1 VALRTTA
8 AVLVG
13 RAVRV
18 AARLRGGGSAIPGN
32 IALRIDPGFLERT
45 IAAIPDGV
53 VAVSGSNGK
62 STTTNMLAAII
73 RAHGLKV
80 FTNPSGGNLPQ
91 GIASALLSEVSVG
104 GRLDADIA
112 ILEVD
117 EGYGTRLAE
126 LLKPKTVLLLNIQ
139 IDQLNRYHEPDR
151 VAAMLAR
158 VAASSTEGLILNR
171 EDNFLVDLDTR
182 IPVHAGRAVSFFGGI
197 PQLVEPA
204 GHGVASADRF
214 GDAAALPGS
223 RPAAVEVTALTGNR
237 ATLSIESA
245 VLPGPADT
253 VTDVAESATAGSA
266 TAGSVT
272 ARTEIE
278 VKLPSRG
285 LHYALDAAGAAA
297 TARSVLG
304 DRFRPELVTQALDS
318 LATVYGRGEML
329 VVDGE
334 QIEIIMMKNPAS
346 LQLNLDS
353 LESAPEQVFLAVDEG
368 TPDPSWIWDIDFSAL
383 DHVDGI
389 TGSKAWQFATRFG
402 YLGIPVGSI
411 DLDVR
416 AALKA
421 FLALPTP
428 ATGHKVMI
436 LNYEQMMGIRK
447 ILGFKELEG
456 GGAA

>member
-1 VALRTTA
+1 MGLRTST

-32 IALRIDPGFLERT
+32 IALKVDPGFLERT
-45 IAAIPDGV
+45 IARIPKGV

-104 GRLDADIA
+104 GHLDADIA

-126 LLKPKTVLLLNIQ
+126 LLKPRTVLLLNIQ

-151 VAAMLAR
+151 VAAMLGR
-158 VAASSTEGLILNR
+158 VAATSTEGLILNR
-171 EDNFLVDLDTR
+171 EDNFLVDMDTR
-182 IPVHAGRAVSFFGGI
+182 IPSRPGRAVSFFGGL
-197 PQLVEPA
+197 PELVEPA

-214 GDAAALPGS
+214 DESAATPGS
-223 RPAAVEVTALTGNR
+223 RAAAVEVVGLDGAH

-245 VLPGPADT
+245 VIPLGPDAP
-253 VTDVAESATAGSA
+253 S
-266 TAGSVT
+266 
-272 ARTEIE
+272 RTEIE
-278 VKLPSRG
+278 VRLPSRG

-297 TARSVLG
+297 TARSILG
-304 DRFRPELVTQALDS
+304 EQFRPELVSEALDT
-318 LATVYGRGEML
+318 LATVYGRGEL
-329 VVDGE
+329 LDVGGE

-353 LESAPEQVFLAVDEG
+353 LEAAPEQVFLAVDEG
-368 TPDPSWIWDIDFSAL
+368 TPDPSWIYDIDFSAL

-389 TGSKAWQFATRFG
+389 TGSKAWQFAVRFG
-402 YLGIPVGSI
+402 YLGIPVGSV

-421 FLALPTP
+421 FLALPKP
-428 ATGHKVMI
+428 ARGHKVMI
-436 LNYEQMMGIRK
+436 LNYEQMMLIRK

>member
-1 VALRTTA
+1 MSIRTTA

-18 AARLRGGGSAIPGN
+18 AARLRGGGSAIPGAV
-32 IALRIDPGFLERT
+32 ALRIDPGFLERT

-62 STTTNMLAAII
+62 STTTNMLAAIV
-73 RAHGLKV
+73 RAHGLAV

-91 GIASALLSEVSVG
+91 GIASALLSEVSTS
-104 GRLDADIA
+104 GRLKADIA
-112 ILEVD
+112 VLEID

-151 VAAMLAR
+151 VAAMLGR
-158 VAASSTEGLILNR
+158 VAAASTDGLVLNR
-171 EDNFLVDLDTR
+171 EDNFLVDLDAQ
-182 IPVHAGRAVSFFGGI
+182 IPARPGRAVSFFGGL
-197 PQLVEPA
+197 PELVLPA

-214 GDAAALPGS
+214 GEAAASPGS
-223 RPAAVEVTALTGNR
+223 REAAVQVVALDGAR
-237 ATLSIESA
+237 ATLAIAPVDDHRDGGANREP
-245 VLPGPADT
+245 VE
-253 VTDVAESATAGSA
+253 VV
-266 TAGSVT
+266 
-272 ARTEIE
+272 

-297 TARSVLG
+297 AARSVLG
-304 DRFRPELVTQALDS
+304 ERFRPELVASALDA
-318 LATVYGRGEML
+318 LATVYGRGEL
-329 VVDGE
+329 LEVEGE
-334 QIEIIMMKNPAS
+334 RIEIIMMKNPAS

-368 TPDPSWIWDIDFSAL
+368 TPDPSWIYDIDFSAL

-389 TGSKAWQFATRFG
+389 TGSKAWQFAVRFG
-402 YLGIPVGSI
+402 YLGIPVGSV

-421 FLALPTP
+421 FLALPKP
-428 ATGHKVMI
+428 ASGHKVMI
-436 LNYEQMMGIRK
+436 LNYEQMMDIRK

-456 GGAA
+456 GGAS

>member
-1 VALRTTA
+1 VGLRTGT

-32 IALRIDPGFLERT
+32 IALKIDPGFLERT
-45 IAAIPDGV
+45 IARIPNGV

-62 STTTNMLAAII
+62 STTTNMLAAIM
-73 RAHGLKV
+73 RQHGLKV

-104 GRLDADIA
+104 GRLDSDIA

-117 EGYGTRLAE
+117 EGYGTKLAE
-126 LLKPKTVLLLNIQ
+126 LLKPRTVLLLNIQ

-151 VAAMLAR
+151 VAAMLGR
-158 VAASSTEGLILNR
+158 VAASATEGLVLNR

-182 IPVHAGRAVSFFGGI
+182 IPARAGRVVSFFGGV
-197 PQLVEPA
+197 PALVDA
-204 GHGVASADRF
+204 ASHGVASADRF
-214 GDAAALPGS
+214 GESTVAPGS
-223 RPAAVEVTALTGNR
+223 RPAAVEVVALEGAR
-237 ATLSIESA
+237 ATLDIDGTPVS
-245 VLPGPADT
+245 
-253 VTDVAESATAGSA
+253 
-266 TAGSVT
+266 
-272 ARTEIE
+272 
-278 VKLPSRG
+278 VKLPARG
-285 LHYALDAAGAAA
+285 MHYALDAAGAAA
-297 TARSVLG
+297 AARSVLG
-304 DRFRPELVTQALDS
+304 DRFRPEFVSSALDS
-318 LATVYGRGEML
+318 LETVYGRGEL
-329 VVDGE
+329 LEVEGE

-353 LESAPEQVFLAVDEG
+353 LETAPEQVFLAVDEG
-368 TPDPSWIWDIDFSAL
+368 TPDPSWIYDIDFSAL

-389 TGSKAWQFATRFG
+389 TGSKAWQFAVRFG
-402 YLGIPVGSI
+402 YLGIPVGSV
-411 DLDVR
+411 DLDVK

-421 FLALPTP
+421 FLALPAP

-436 LNYEQMMGIRK
+436 LNYEQMMLIRK

-456 GGAA
+456 GGQA

>member
-1 VALRTTA
+1 MGLRTTA

-32 IALRIDPGFLERT
+32 IALKIDPGFLERT
-45 IAAIPDGV
+45 IASIPNGV

-62 STTTNMLAAII
+62 STTTNMLAAIM
-73 RAHGLKV
+73 RRHGLKV

-91 GIASALLSEVSVG
+91 GIASALLSEVSAS
-104 GRLDADIA
+104 GRLDSDIA

-126 LLKPKTVLLLNIQ
+126 LLKPRTVLLLNIQ

-151 VAAMLAR
+151 VAAMLGR
-158 VAASSTEGLILNR
+158 VAASATEGLVLNR

-182 IPVHAGRAVSFFGGI
+182 IPARPNREVSFFGGT
-197 PQLVEPA
+197 PELVA
-204 GHGVASADRF
+204 GASHGVASADRF
-214 GDAAALPGS
+214 GETTVAPGS
-223 RPAAVEVTALTGNR
+223 RPAAVEVVALHGAR
-237 ATLSIESA
+237 ATLAI
-245 VLPGPADT
+245 GGT
-253 VTDVAESATAGSA
+253 T
-266 TAGSVT
+266 
-272 ARTEIE
+272 IE
-278 VKLPSRG
+278 VRLPARG
-285 LHYALDAAGAAA
+285 MHYALDAAGATAA
-297 TARSVLG
+297 AQNVLG
-304 DRFRPELVTQALDS
+304 PLFRPQFVVEALDS
-318 LATVYGRGEML
+318 LETVYGRGEL
-329 VVDGE
+329 LEVEGE

-368 TPDPSWIWDIDFSAL
+368 TPDPSWIYDIDFSAL

-389 TGSKAWQFATRFG
+389 TGSKAWQFAVRLG
-402 YLGIPVGSI
+402 YLGIPVGEV

-416 AALKA
+416 RALKS
-421 FLALPTP
+421 FLARPAP

-436 LNYEQMMGIRK
+436 LNYEQMMLIRK

>member
-1 VALRTTA
+1 MALRTTA

-45 IAAIPDGV
+45 IARIPHGV

-73 RAHGLKV
+73 RAHGLSV

-91 GIASALLSEVSVG
+91 GIASALLSEVSTG
-104 GRLDADIA
+104 GRLNKDIA
-112 ILEVD
+112 ILEID

-126 LLKPKTVLLLNIQ
+126 LLKPRTVLLLNIQ

-151 VAAMLAR
+151 VATMLGR
-158 VAASSTEGLILNR
+158 VAATSTDGLILNR
-171 EDNFLVDLDTR
+171 EDNFLVDMDAR
-182 IPVHAGRAVSFFGGI
+182 IPGRTGRRVSFFGGV
-197 PQLVEPA
+197 PSLVDDA
-204 GHGVASADRF
+204 SHGVASADRF
-214 GDAAALPGS
+214 DEGSAVPGS
-223 RPAAVEVTALTGNR
+223 RAAAVEVVALDGAR
-237 ATLSIESA
+237 ATLAID
-245 VLPGPADT
+245 PW
-253 VTDVAESATAGSA
+253 TDGETGDGVAS
-266 TAGSVT
+266 
-272 ARTEIE
+272 ARTQIE
-278 VKLPSRG
+278 VRLPARG
-285 LHYALDAAGAAA
+285 MHYALDAAGAAA

-304 DRFRPELVTQALDS
+304 ERFRPELVTRALDT
-318 LATVYGRGEML
+318 LETVYGRGEML
-329 VVDGE
+329 EVAGE

-353 LESAPEQVFLAVDEG
+353 LEGAPEQVFLAVDEG
-368 TPDPSWIWDIDFSAL
+368 TPDPSWIYDIDFSAL

-389 TGSKAWQFATRFG
+389 TGSKAWQFAVRFG
-402 YLGIPVGSI
+402 YLGIPVGEV

-416 AALKA
+416 RALKA
-421 FLALPTP
+421 FLARPKP

-436 LNYEQMMGIRK
+436 LNYEQMMLIRK

>member
-1 VALRTTA
+1 MTARTTA

-32 IALRIDPGFLERT
+32 IALRIDPDFLERT

-91 GIASALLSEVSVG
+91 GIASALLSEVSLG

-158 VAASSTEGLILNR
+158 VAATSTEGLILNR

-182 IPVHAGRAVSFFGGI
+182 IPAYSGRAVSFFGGV
-197 PQLVEPA
+197 PELVEPA

-214 GDAAALPGS
+214 GDVGAKPGS
-223 RPAAVEVTALTGNR
+223 RPAAVEVVALTGNR
-237 ATLSIESA
+237 ATLAIE
-245 VLPGPADT
+245 PDT
-253 VTDVAESATAGSA
+253 
-266 TAGSVT
+266 
-272 ARTEIE
+272 RIE

-304 DRFRPELVTQALDS
+304 DRFRPELVSQALDS
-318 LATVYGRGEML
+318 LATVYGRGELL

-402 YLGIPVGSI
+402 YLDIPVGSV

-421 FLALPTP
+421 FLALPKP